1 LPRRERFQTERCWGG
16 RVEYFLERG
25 RRQVG
30 FWQGPM
36 VLLSGRELR
45 QTMGQERAGVVR
57 EAPLVEPQLVG

>member
-1 LPRRERFQTERCWGG
+1 M
-16 RVEYFLERG
+16 
-25 RRQVG
+25 G